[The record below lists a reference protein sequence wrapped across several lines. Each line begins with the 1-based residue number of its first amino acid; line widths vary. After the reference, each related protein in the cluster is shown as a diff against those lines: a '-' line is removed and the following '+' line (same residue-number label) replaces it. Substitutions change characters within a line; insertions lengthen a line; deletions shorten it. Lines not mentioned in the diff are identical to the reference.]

1 MTISSQPAVWQDA
14 QTLCCIERR
23 QETADAAT
31 FVFRPLQP
39 LAVSYQPGQFL
50 LLTVEIDGQPHSRA
64 YSLCSS
70 PSRSADLAVTVKRV
84 ANGLVSNWLLD
95 HFHAGDTLNA
105 QHPTGAFFL
114 PADYSAPKILL
125 CSAGSGITPMMS
137 MARWLLDNQHPAD
150 IFFLYSARH
159 ADDIIFRD
167 ELMTMA
173 ATHPRFKLFLI
184 LDTVTDAF
192 PCYQGFLNPAL
203 FNALVPDLTDC
214 HNFMC
219 GPSVYMDAVEHML
232 RERGF
237 PMANSHKES
246 FTPAAP
252 LNTETSTTNQQFRL
266 EVPGFGASS
275 EISNQQTVLEA
286 LESLQL
292 PIIGACRS
300 GICGSCKCKVVSGS
314 VEDISTQP
322 GPLTEED
329 KQQGY
334 ILACSSRASSD
345 LELEL

>member
-1 MTISSQPAVWQDA
+1 MTQSPQPAVWQNS

-23 QETADAAT
+23 QETADAVT
-31 FVFRPLQP
+31 LVFRPLQP
-39 LAVSYQPGQFL
+39 LAVNYLPGQFL
-50 LLTVEIDGQPHSRA
+50 LLTVEIDGQTHSRA
-64 YSLCSS
+64 YSLSSS

-95 HFHAGDTLNA
+95 HFHAGDTLTA
-105 QHPTGAFFL
+105 LAPTGTFFL
-114 PADYSAPKILL
+114 PADYASGKILL

-137 MARWLLDNQHPAD
+137 MARWLLDNNRTTEIH
-150 IFFLYSARH
+150 FLHSARH

-173 ATHPRFKLFLI
+173 AAYPQFKLSLI
-184 LDTVTDAF
+184 LDSVTEAF
-192 PCYQGFLNPAL
+192 PCYQGYLNPAL
-203 FNALVPDLTDC
+203 FNELVPDLTDC
-214 HNFMC
+214 QQFMC
-219 GPSVYMDAVEHML
+219 GPAVYMDALEQML
-232 RERGF
+232 KERGF
-237 PMANSHKES
+237 PMENSHKES

-252 LNTETSTTNQQFRL
+252 QAAASDATGQFRL
-266 EVPGFGASS
+266 EVPGFGVSS

-334 ILACSSRASSD
+334 ILACSSRAGSD

>member
-1 MTISSQPAVWQDA
+1 MTQSPQPAVWQNS

-23 QETADAAT
+23 QETADAVT
-31 FVFRPLQP
+31 LVFRPLQP
-39 LAVSYQPGQFL
+39 LAVNYLPGQFL
-50 LLTVEIDGQPHSRA
+50 LLTVEIDGQTHSRA
-64 YSLCSS
+64 YSLSSS
-70 PSRSADLAVTVKRV
+70 PSRSSDLAVTVKRV

-95 HFHAGDTLNA
+95 HFHAGDTLTA
-105 QHPTGAFFL
+105 LAPAGTFFL
-114 PADYSAPKILL
+114 PADYAAGKILL

-137 MARWLLDNQHPAD
+137 MARWLLDSHHTTE
-150 IFFLYSARH
+150 IHFLHSARH

-173 ATHPRFKLFLI
+173 AAYPQFKLSLI
-184 LDTVTDAF
+184 LDSVTETF
-192 PCYQGFLNPAL
+192 PCHQGYLNPAL
-203 FNALVPDLTDC
+203 FNELVPDLTDC
-214 HNFMC
+214 HQFMC
-219 GPSVYMDAVEHML
+219 GPAVYMDALEQML
-232 RERGF
+232 KDRGF
-237 PMANSHKES
+237 PMENSHKES
-246 FTPAAP
+246 FTAAAP
-252 LNTETSTTNQQFRL
+252 QAAATDVTSQFRL
-266 EVPGFGASS
+266 EVPGFGASG

-334 ILACSSRASSD
+334 ILACSSRAGSD